1 MDERKTEPLRKVRV
15 RLPMLV
21 STHLSA
27 INHRTLRPS
36 VGEVVMQQGALAE
49 RVLVV
54 QTGELSV
61 QRTEAGGQPRLIATV
76 GPGEMA
82 GEMALMGDQTHSAT
96 VTVSRGPAELLEVS
110 ADDLLQAAVYDS
122 ELIVEL
128 LALSSHRCRETSRHL
143 ALILESLD
151 ALNQRDHFTLQR
163 CCEELDK
170 EDGQF
175 FSSSSGQLKQLE
187 EKIQP
192 TQSGE
197 VGQPQSPAQT
207 IPKGCIDN

>member
-1 MDERKTEPLRKVRV
+1 MDERKTGPLRKVRV

-36 VGEVVMQQGALAE
+36 VGDVVMQQGALAE

-122 ELIVEL
+122 ELILEL

-151 ALNQRDHFTLQR
+151 ALNQRDHSTLQR

-187 EKIQP
+187 EKIQL
-192 TQSGE
+192 TQS
-197 VGQPQSPAQT
+197 VGVEQPQSPAQT

>member
-1 MDERKTEPLRKVRV
+1 MDERKTGPLRKVRV

-36 VGEVVMQQGALAE
+36 IGEVVMQQGALAE

-122 ELIVEL
+122 ELILEL

-151 ALNQRDHFTLQR
+151 ALNQRDHSSLQR
-163 CCEELDK
+163 CCEELDN

-207 IPKGCIDN
+207 IPKGCIEN

>member
-36 VGEVVMQQGALAE
+36 VGDVVMQQGALAE

-54 QTGELSV
+54 QAGELSV

-82 GEMALMGDQTHSAT
+82 GEMALMGAQTHSAT

-122 ELIVEL
+122 ELILEL

-187 EKIQP
+187 EKIQL
-192 TQSGE
+192 TQSVRVE
-197 VGQPQSPAQT
+197 QPQSPAQT

>member
-1 MDERKTEPLRKVRV
+1 MIGQLRKVGM

-27 INHRTLRPS
+27 ITHRTLRPS
-36 VGEVVMQQGALAE
+36 VGNVVMQQGSLAE

-54 QTGELSV
+54 QAGELSV
-61 QRTEAGGQPRLIATV
+61 ERTEAGGQPWLIATV

-96 VTVSRGPAELLEVS
+96 VTVSRGPAELLEVK
-110 ADDLLQAAVYDS
+110 AADLLQAAVYDS
-122 ELIVEL
+122 DLVIEL

-151 ALNQRDHFTLQR
+151 ALSNSDDSRLKQ
-163 CCEELDK
+163 CCKELDK
-170 EDGQF
+170 SYGPCLSNSAEL
-175 FSSSSGQLKQLE
+175 LKQLAA
-187 EKIQP
+187 KLQQAQP
-192 TQSGE
+192 ETRRHS
-197 VGQPQSPAQT
+197 SKSISDKT
-207 IPKGCIDN
+207 

>member
-1 MDERKTEPLRKVRV
+1 
-15 RLPMLV
+15 
-21 STHLSA
+21 
-27 INHRTLRPS
+27 
-36 VGEVVMQQGALAE
+36 MQQGALAE

-54 QTGELSV
+54 QAGELSI

-76 GPGEMA
+76 GVGEMA
-82 GEMALMGDQTHSAT
+82 GEMALIGDQTHSAT
-96 VTVSRGPAELLEVS
+96 VTVSSGPAELLEIR

-151 ALNQRDHFTLQR
+151 ALNQRDHSILQR

-170 EDGQF
+170 DYGQSL
-175 FSSSSGQLKQLE
+175 SSSADLLQQLSK
-187 EKIQP
+187 KIQAVQPGMVRP
-192 TQSGE
+192 TSE
-197 VGQPQSPAQT
+197 TCA
-207 IPKGCIDN
+207 DNA

>member
-36 VGEVVMQQGALAE
+36 VGDVVMQQGALAE

-54 QTGELSV
+54 QAGELSV
-61 QRTEAGGQPRLIATV
+61 QRSEAGGQPRLIATV

-122 ELIVEL
+122 ELILEL

>member
-1 MDERKTEPLRKVRV
+1 MDERKAKPLRKVRV

-36 VGEVVMQQGALAE
+36 VGDVVMQQGALAE

-54 QTGELSV
+54 QAGELSV

-151 ALNQRDHFTLQR
+151 ALNQGDHSTLQR

-175 FSSSSGQLKQLE
+175 FSNSSDQLKQLA

-192 TQSGE
+192 TQPE
-197 VGQPQSPAQT
+197 T
-207 IPKGCIDN
+207 IGHRSESLVDKA

>member
-1 MDERKTEPLRKVRV
+1 
-15 RLPMLV
+15 
-21 STHLSA
+21 
-27 INHRTLRPS
+27 
-36 VGEVVMQQGALAE
+36 MQQGALAE

-54 QTGELSV
+54 QAGELSV

-151 ALNQRDHFTLQR
+151 ALNQRDHSTLQR

-207 IPKGCIDN
+207 IPKGCIEN

>member
-1 MDERKTEPLRKVRV
+1 MIGQLRKVGM

-27 INHRTLRPS
+27 ITHRTLRPS
-36 VGEVVMQQGALAE
+36 VGDVVMQQGSLAE

-54 QTGELSV
+54 QAGELSV
-61 QRTEAGGQPRLIATV
+61 ERTEAGGQPRLIATV

-96 VTVSRGPAELLEVS
+96 VIVSRGPAELLEVK
-110 ADDLLQAAVYDS
+110 AADLLQAAVYDS
-122 ELIVEL
+122 DLVIEL
-128 LALSSHRCRETSRHL
+128 LTLSSHRCRETSRHL

-151 ALNQRDHFTLQR
+151 ALSNSDHSNLMQ

-170 EDGQF
+170 SYGPC
-175 FSSSSGQLKQLE
+175 FSNSAEQLKQLAA
-187 EKIQP
+187 KLQQAQP
-192 TQSGE
+192 ET
-197 VGQPQSPAQT
+197 
-207 IPKGCIDN
+207 